1 MGRKEEGKRRWKK
14 ERRKEIHVLKKKTQ
28 KTQKKGRIS
37 YLENPTFMS

>member
-1 MGRKEEGKRRWKK
+1 MEKRKEERERW
-14 ERRKEIHVLKKKTQ
+14 KEIHVLKKKTQ